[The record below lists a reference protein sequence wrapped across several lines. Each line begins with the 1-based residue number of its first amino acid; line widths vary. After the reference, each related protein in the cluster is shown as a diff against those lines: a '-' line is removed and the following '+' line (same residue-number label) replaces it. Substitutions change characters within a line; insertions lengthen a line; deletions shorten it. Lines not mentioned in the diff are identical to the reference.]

1 MDNIDLASEAV
12 KAMANSYSPY
22 SQFKVGA
29 AILTEAGNIY
39 SGCNVENISFGL
51 TICAERNAIVQ
62 AVAAE
67 GPGMK
72 LKEVVV
78 TNHNEEGVSG
88 ACSPCGACRQFML
101 EFSDQDT
108 KVTYPGENGNV
119 ETTAEKL
126 LPNSFR
132 F

>member
-1 MDNIDLASEAV
+1 MTKIDLQKEAA
-12 KAMANSYSPY
+12 KAMEKAYSPY
-22 SQFKVGA
+22 SRCKVGA

-39 SGCNVENISFGL
+39 AGCNVENISFGL

-78 TNHNEEGVSG
+78 TNHNEAGISG
-88 ACSPCGACRQFML
+88 ACSPCGACRQFMI
-101 EFSDQDT
+101 EFSNKDT
-108 KVTYPGENGNV
+108 KVTYPGENGDIV
-119 ETTAEKL
+119 TTADNL
-126 LPNSFR
+126 LPDSFR

>member
-1 MDNIDLASEAV
+1 
-12 KAMANSYSPY
+12 
-22 SQFKVGA
+22 FKVGA

-51 TICAERNAIVQ
+51 TICAERSAVVQ

-78 TNHNEEGVSG
+78 TNHDENGVAG
-88 ACSPCGACRQFML
+88 ACSPCGACRQFIV
-101 EFSDQDT
+101 EFSSRDT
-108 KVTYPGENGNV
+108 RVTYPGKNGDV
-119 ETTAEKL
+119 VTTAEKL
-126 LPNSFR
+126 LPDSFS